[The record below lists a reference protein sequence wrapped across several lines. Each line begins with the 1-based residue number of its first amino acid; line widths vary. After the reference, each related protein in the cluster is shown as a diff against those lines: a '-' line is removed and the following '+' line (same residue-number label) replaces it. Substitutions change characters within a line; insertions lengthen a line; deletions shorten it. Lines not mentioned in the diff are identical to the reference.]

1 MAFNELS
8 GSGHVCHYNTKN
20 LSIYSRHFWPFDCPL
35 ALILLWPASSV
46 NISPIVSLGTNG
58 TMWTR
63 KGQLKWTQKEAENQK
78 MCFKWRCA
86 PKQEEQK
93 VGHRVSPRRF
103 FFWTR
108 RKGGGGLTTTQ
119 GVRAQVWNWWGG
131 QMDPTLLF
139 VFFLYISS
147 SWGEESKETVRC
159 LFYFFR
165 EEFFFFF
172 WRGFNGQ
179 NRITIFILRPF
190 RLSLSPVYKY
200 TSRALTS

>member
-103 FFWTR
+103 FFLNKKKRWWGVNDDAGGPGPGV
-108 RKGGGGLTTTQ
+108 KLVGWANGPDSSFCIFSLYFIFLGGGIK
-119 GVRAQVWNWWGG
+119 RNSQVSF
-131 QMDPTLLF
+131 LF
-139 VFFLYISS
+139 LQRRI
-147 SWGEESKETVRC
+147 
-159 LFYFFR
+159 L
-165 EEFFFFF
+165 FFFF
-172 WRGFNGQ
+172 GEASTDK
-179 NRITIFILRPF
+179 IE
-190 RLSLSPVYKY
+190 
-200 TSRALTS
+200 